1 MSCLVVLFFVAKNI
15 KPKLIGRV
23 SSDSGVISVL
33 DHTHLYVNECG
44 RVNLPRYNLYTAID
58 TEIGDGEFKIYELR
72 DTEGKLRRIVIT
84 ID

>member
-1 MSCLVVLFFVAKNI
+1 MSKKT

-44 RVNLPRYNLYTAID
+44 RVNLPQYNLYTAID
-58 TEIGDGEFKIYELR
+58 TEIGDGEFQIYELR

>member
-1 MSCLVVLFFVAKNI
+1 MSKKT

-44 RVNLPRYNLYTAID
+44 RVNLPKYNLYTAID
-58 TEIGDGEFKIYELR
+58 TEIGDGEFQIYELR

>member
-1 MSCLVVLFFVAKNI
+1 VAKNI
-15 KPKLIGRV
+15 KPKLIGKV
-23 SSDSGVISVL
+23 ASDSGVISVL

>member
-1 MSCLVVLFFVAKNI
+1 MAKNI

-23 SSDSGVISVL
+23 ASDSGVISVL

-58 TEIGDGEFKIYELR
+58 TEI
-72 DTEGKLRRIVIT
+72 
-84 ID
+84 

>member
-1 MSCLVVLFFVAKNI
+1 MAKNTTG
-15 KPKLIGRV
+15 KLIGRV
-23 SSDSGVISVL
+23 TIDSGVISVL

-58 TEIGDGEFKIYELR
+58 TEIGDGEFKIYEDR
-72 DTEGKLRRIVIT
+72 DRKNKLKRIIIS

>member
-1 MSCLVVLFFVAKNI
+1 VAKNI

>member
-1 MSCLVVLFFVAKNI
+1 VAKNTTG
-15 KPKLIGRV
+15 KLIGRV
-23 SSDSGVISVL
+23 TIDSGVISVL

-58 TEIGDGEFKIYELR
+58 TEIGDGEFKIYEDR
-72 DTEGKLRRIVIT
+72 DKKNRLKRIIIT

>member
-1 MSCLVVLFFVAKNI
+1 VAKNI
-15 KPKLIGRV
+15 KPKLIGKV
-23 SSDSGVISVL
+23 ASDSGVISVL

-44 RVNLPRYNLYTAID
+44 RVNLPKYNLYTAID
-58 TEIGDGEFKIYELR
+58 TEIGDGEFQIYELR

>member
-1 MSCLVVLFFVAKNI
+1 VAKNI
-15 KPKLIGRV
+15 KPKLIGKV

-44 RVNLPRYNLYTAID
+44 RVNLPGYNLYTAID

-72 DTEGKLRRIVIT
+72 DTEGKLRRIVIS

>member
-1 MSCLVVLFFVAKNI
+1 M
-15 KPKLIGRV
+15 
-23 SSDSGVISVL
+23 L

>member
-1 MSCLVVLFFVAKNI
+1 MAKNTTG
-15 KPKLIGRV
+15 KLIGRV
-23 SSDSGVISVL
+23 TIDSGVISVL

-58 TEIGDGEFKIYELR
+58 TEIGDGEFKIYEDR
-72 DTEGKLRRIVIT
+72 DKKNRLKRIIIT